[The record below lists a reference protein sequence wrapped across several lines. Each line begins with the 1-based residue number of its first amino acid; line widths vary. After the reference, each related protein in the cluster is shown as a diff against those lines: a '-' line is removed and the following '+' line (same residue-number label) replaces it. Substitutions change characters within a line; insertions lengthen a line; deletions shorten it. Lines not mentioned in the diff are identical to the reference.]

1 MTTKTKNGTSEAS
14 RISKLQSAYRKHQPA
29 IQAALEA
36 RRRALAAA
44 EIVTLRNGVQIV
56 IRHGSQGYQVA
67 GVKS

>member
-1 MTTKTKNGTSEAS
+1 MTTKTQSSSNAS

-36 RRRALAAA
+36 RRRALTAA
-44 EIVTLRNGVQIV
+44 EVVTLRSGVQLI